1 MLFACNQTNNT
12 ETTKQDYQNNSQ
24 IIEEN
29 EQGLAFYLQDDDT
42 YAVGS
47 GTAVNLSTIIVPSTY
62 KGKPVTKVQRYG
74 FSGHQYNVEGIV
86 FGFKKVVLPESI
98 VSIDDY
104 AFSDSSLEEIVVP
117 KSVKRVGEYAFSFS
131 YTSNFRR
138 IQFNGTF
145 DEFKRI
151 EFADNWISSTEE
163 NEIKFAFDDQ
173 VVQFDSLF
181 EKISVKKPIFEDY
194 SYDYIVSGDYINE
207 ECVTS
212 IYDEEKPFLF
222 SKESIECFHLRRTF
236 LTPTIISDNPNVA
249 TVSYDEGVK
258 TSNFWVSTLS
268 VGYSNITIS
277 VGDLSKTFALRVV
290 DSFETTVH
298 DTLAKI
304 KTTFDSIKQNYSNT
318 FTFNEYYSINGF
330 AHIFNDG
337 RRDYIHIKDS
347 LNGEEEISVS
357 YASQYPTI
365 NEGDHIRIRGI
376 LRCYVENGELFPYFN
391 MVSIDAI

>member
-12 ETTKQDYQNNSQ
+12 ETTKQDYQNSSQ

-29 EQGLAFYLQDDDT
+29 EQGLAFYLQDDGT

-47 GTAVNLSTIIVPSTY
+47 GTAINLSTIIVPSTY

-74 FSGHQYNVEGIV
+74 FSSRQYNVEGIV
-86 FGFKKVVLPESI
+86 FRFKKVVLPESI
-98 VSIDDY
+98 ISIDEY

-117 KSVKRVGEYAFSFS
+117 KSVTRVGECAFSFS

-181 EKISVKKPIFEDY
+181 EKISVEKPIFVDY
-194 SYDYIVSGDYINE
+194 PYYIASGDYINE

-212 IYDEEKPFLF
+212 MNVEEKPFRF
-222 SKESIECFHLRRTF
+222 FKESIECFHLRRTF
-236 LTPTIISDNPNVA
+236 LTPTIISDNPIVA
-249 TVSYDEGVK
+249 TVTYDEDVK
-258 TSNFWVSTLS
+258 TSDFWVSTLS

-277 VGDLSKTFALRVV
+277 VGGLSKTFTLRVV

-298 DTLAKI
+298 DTLVKI

-318 FTFNEYYSINGF
+318 FIFNEYYSINGF
-330 AHIFNDG
+330 AHIFNNG
-337 RRDYIHIKDS
+337 QRDYIHIKDS

-357 YASQYPTI
+357 NASQYPTI
-365 NEGDHIRIRGI
+365 NEGDHIRIKGI

-391 MVSIDAI
+391 TVSIDAI